1 MDACEVYQGIPIWE
15 KYALTVE
22 EAAQYTGIGM
32 NKLRSMS
39 DGEDCK
45 FVFWVG
51 TRRMFKRKLLEE
63 YLEQQYSI

>member
-1 MDACEVYQGIPIWE
+1 MNNQELQQTVPIWE

-51 TRRMFKRKLLEE
+51 TRRMFKRKRLEE
-63 YLEQQYSI
+63 YLEEQFSL

>member
-1 MDACEVYQGIPIWE
+1 MGIGEEEKIPVWN

-32 NKLRSMS
+32 NKLRLMS

-45 FVFWVG
+45 FVLWVG
-51 TRRMFKRKLLEE
+51 NRRLLKRKCLEE
-63 YLEQQYSI
+63 YLEQQFSI

>member
-1 MDACEVYQGIPIWE
+1 MDACEVNQGIPIWE

-39 DGEDCK
+39 DGENCK